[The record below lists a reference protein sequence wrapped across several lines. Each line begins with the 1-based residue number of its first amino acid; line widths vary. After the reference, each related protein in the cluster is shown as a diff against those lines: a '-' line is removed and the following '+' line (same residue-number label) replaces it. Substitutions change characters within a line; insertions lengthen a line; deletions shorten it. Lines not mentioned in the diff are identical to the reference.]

1 MYLLLFRQG
10 VCVTFVFSA
19 LLEYALVNYALR
31 ADRSY
36 LLRKAALKNRRSSDS
51 GLMGLGDDDDC
62 GLLFGPEIQGPSTM
76 KKSSQQS
83 CEQEANHVTQRRI
96 CSSNSQYEGS
106 GGLGLSGSSFNGNGL
121 NGHSSH
127 MVDHN
132 GGLSLTSAANGHSNG
147 SRTNLL
153 LVSESK
159 H

>member
-1 MYLLLFRQG
+1 MYYFQG

-36 LLRKAALKNRRSSDS
+36 LLRKAALKHRRSSDS

-83 CEQEANHVTQRRI
+83 CEQETNHVTQRRI
-96 CSSNSQYEGS
+96 CSSNSQY
-106 GGLGLSGSSFNGNGL
+106 GLSHGLNGL
-121 NGHSSH
+121 NGINGNSH
-127 MVDHN
+127 MVEN
-132 GGLSLTSAANGHSNG
+132 GGLSLTSATNGHSNG

-153 LVSESK
+153 LVSESAIYI
-159 H
+159 